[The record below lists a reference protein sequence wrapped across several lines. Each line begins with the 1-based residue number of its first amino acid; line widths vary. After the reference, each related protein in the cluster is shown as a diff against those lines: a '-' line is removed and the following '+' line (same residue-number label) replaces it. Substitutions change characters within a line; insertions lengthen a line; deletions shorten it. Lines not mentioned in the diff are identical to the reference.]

1 MSRVGKKIIEIPSD
15 VTVTIEG
22 NTVTVKGSKGELT
35 STFNEEMTYK
45 QEDNSLEVVRPSDSK
60 EHKTIH
66 GTTRALIANMIEGV
80 SKGFEKT

>member
-1 MSRVGKKIIEIPSD
+1 
-15 VTVTIEG
+15 
-22 NTVTVKGSKGELT
+22 
-35 STFNEEMTYK
+35 MTYK